1 MDRHTIE
8 MPIRRKVDFAAIAL
22 IFTLLCTLVQSTW
35 QASRLNSKVE
45 AVEQRQAD
53 RDQEQKQVIAG
64 LTQAVESLRVATAQL
79 QTAVAVLQ
87 DRSGGASA
95 REGAR

>member
-1 MDRHTIE
+1 

-22 IFTLLCTLVQSTW
+22 VLTLLGTLVQSTW

-53 RDQEQKQVIAG
+53 RDQEQRQVIAG

-87 DRSGGASA
+87 DRSSGASA